1 MVFTLGPSAHLRS
14 LATLADLGTLIRSS
28 YVARFVQGGVV
39 KTFRWTPQVISDSD
53 RAELNLLAAR
63 HGFTGVGCEVREI
76 ADRLLNAGVDSDDL
90 VTIYLADADD
100 RSTIVPAFE
109 RFLQACDIAIPD
121 RDTAVWGVLEHHISL
136 IARRAGNP
144 RDLCRTMVDE
154 VYYQYDFRC
163 NEYAGD
169 SHGIHHLIGNFYGF
183 DDLMDRPAEVSCNGK
198 YGAEAIIELENELVN
213 AASAWLDEFR
223 GRANP

>member
-1 MVFTLGPSAHLRS
+1 M
-14 LATLADLGTLIRSS
+14 
-28 YVARFVQGGVV
+28 
-39 KTFRWTPQVISDSD
+39 ISDSD

-169 SHGIHHLIGNFYGF
+169 SHGIHHLIGNFYGL

>member
-1 MVFTLGPSAHLRS
+1 MRTPPVPIPQRRWPNGGADFLPVVCRSNLCRELVALGRATWFLRWG
-14 LATLADLGTLIRSS
+14 LRHTLAFCSNRVLLLQFLVIRHLSVPLGTR
-28 YVARFVQGGVV
+28 VV

-109 RFLQACDIAIPD
+109 RFLQTCDIAIPD

-163 NEYAGD
+163 NEYVGL
-169 SHGIHHLIGNFYGF
+169 SLIHI
-183 DDLMDRPAEVSCNGK
+183 
-198 YGAEAIIELENELVN
+198 
-213 AASAWLDEFR
+213 
-223 GRANP
+223 